1 MNELEKLILR
11 QAVYSLLVMLAV
23 GVGLAVFL

>member
-1 MNELEKLILR
+1 MTDLEKLIAR
-11 QAVYSLLVMLAV
+11 QALYSLLVMLAV